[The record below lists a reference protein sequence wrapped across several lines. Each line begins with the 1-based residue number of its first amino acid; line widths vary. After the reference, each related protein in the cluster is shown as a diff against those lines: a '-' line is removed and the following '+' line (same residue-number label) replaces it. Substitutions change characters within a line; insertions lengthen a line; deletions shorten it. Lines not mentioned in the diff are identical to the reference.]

1 MRIFYSSVF
10 VFLAQMLETLNHSTE
25 LKLGCINHRRI
36 GDMFILKFLTFFAQF
51 QPSTCEVYVHV
62 VLYSNV
68 IDGTHWKQ
76 NVLKIGGT

>member
-1 MRIFYSSVF
+1 
-10 VFLAQMLETLNHSTE
+10 MLETLNQSTE
-25 LKLGCINHRRI
+25 LKLGCTNHRRI
-36 GDMFILKFLTFFAQF
+36 GDMFTLESLTFFAQF
-51 QPSTCEVYVHV
+51 QPPTCEVYVHG